1 MVDGVFARAFKSSL
15 RPIELGRRML
25 RDMDENRSV
34 DVRGRR
40 IVPNAFT
47 FWLSPTD
54 HAAFA
59 EIDETLIAELSE
71 AARQYARE
79 ENYFFLGPVTVE
91 LTVENALKPGRFRLT
106 SQMKEP
112 HGPARAGHLVL
123 PSGERVP
130 LSSRP
135 VVMGRA
141 PECTIVVSDLNVS
154 RRHAEVRPLGAAFV
168 VADLG
173 STNGTLVNS
182 VRISGEQLL
191 RDGDVISLGTT
202 HLRYEAS

>member
-40 IVPNAFT
+40 IVPNDFT

-59 EIDETLIAELSE
+59 EIDETLMAELAE

-79 ENYFFLGPVTVE
+79 ENYFFLGPVSVE

-112 HGPARAGHLVL
+112 HGPARAGNLVL
-123 PSGERVP
+123 PTR
-130 LSSRP
+130 
-135 VVMGRA
+135 RA
-141 PECTIVVSDLNVS
+141 GP
-154 RRHAEVRPLGAAFV
+154 AVRPPGRHGQGTGVHHRRQRPQRLTPPRRGAAARRRV
-168 VADLG
+168 RAWPTWVPRTGRTSTAYG
-173 STNGTLVNS
+173 S
-182 VRISGEQLL
+182 R
-191 RDGDVISLGTT
+191 
-202 HLRYEAS
+202 ASNCCVTVM